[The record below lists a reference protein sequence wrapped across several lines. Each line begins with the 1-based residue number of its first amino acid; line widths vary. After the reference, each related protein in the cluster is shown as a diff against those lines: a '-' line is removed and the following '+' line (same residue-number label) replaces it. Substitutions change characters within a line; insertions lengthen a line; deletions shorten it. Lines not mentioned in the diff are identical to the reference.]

1 MKFRRVLLTVFV
13 LSLTLC
19 ALFINASA
27 VNIVDSGKCGDNL
40 TWTIDSEK
48 TLTISGTGEMY
59 DYTNEH
65 RYDIFYGT
73 DTPWHDKTVLNVV
86 IDEGVT
92 SIGANAFAHKPL
104 KTIYIPASITKIGDG
119 AFAFDPGNGEGAY
132 YCGWEY
138 CHCIIFQGS
147 RPEMSEKTFLETGWD
162 GEETMGYDYTA
173 GIYCFYPE
181 KLWEKP
187 SGYGVRWVPQED
199 MSAGLSGPLKDN
211 ATWHWD
217 NNGTLTVSGNGSA
230 WFESDDPLWEVLD
243 LPVKR
248 VVVES
253 GITSIGWM
261 FFSNSDLENRNIGTN
276 HKAPVKT
283 SVYLNAKIEIP

>member
-86 IDEGVT
+86 GLCIGMVHGNVLIVFAKLIVT
-92 SIGANAFAHKPL
+92 KMI
-104 KTIYIPASITKIGDG
+104 
-119 AFAFDPGNGEGAY
+119 
-132 YCGWEY
+132 
-138 CHCIIFQGS
+138 
-147 RPEMSEKTFLETGWD
+147 
-162 GEETMGYDYTA
+162 
-173 GIYCFYPE
+173 
-181 KLWEKP
+181 
-187 SGYGVRWVPQED
+187 
-199 MSAGLSGPLKDN
+199 
-211 ATWHWD
+211 AT
-217 NNGTLTVSGNGSA
+217 V
-230 WFESDDPLWEVLD
+230 
-243 LPVKR
+243 
-248 VVVES
+248 
-253 GITSIGWM
+253 
-261 FFSNSDLENRNIGTN
+261 
-276 HKAPVKT
+276 
-283 SVYLNAKIEIP
+283 